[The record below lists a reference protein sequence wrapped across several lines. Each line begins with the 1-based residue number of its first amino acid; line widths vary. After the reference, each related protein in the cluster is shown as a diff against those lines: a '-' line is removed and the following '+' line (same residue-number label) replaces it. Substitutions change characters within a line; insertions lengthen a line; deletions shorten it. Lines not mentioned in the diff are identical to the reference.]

1 VSRQGALE
9 DESAFTLIEVI
20 VTIILMG
27 IVFAIASSFWFGLV
41 EDRRVNS
48 ATNQMVSELHFA
60 HTSATNRLQ
69 SWEVDLRPVD
79 VPPEDRNVSYRVAPL
94 CEDPCAEPPPP
105 PSRLEEGT
113 EFTPGM
119 EGVRV
124 VFQPDGGAE
133 VNGAGNLEIRSAA
146 ADGDPCHEIDINEAT
161 SRVRVFTNV
170 C

>member
-1 VSRQGALE
+1 MSRQGALE
-9 DESAFTLIEVI
+9 DESGFTLIEVI
-20 VTIILMG
+20 VTIVLMG
-27 IVFAIASSFWFGLV
+27 IVFAIASSYWFGLV

-69 SWEVDLRPVD
+69 TWQVDLRPADEAPD
-79 VPPEDRNVSYRVAPL
+79 VRNVSYRVAP
-94 CEDPCAEPPPP
+94 CEAPCVALPP
-105 PSRLEEGT
+105 PSRSLEEGT
-113 EFTPGM
+113 EFPPGM

-146 ADGDPCHEIDINEAT
+146 ADGDPCHEIEINEAT
-161 SRVRVFTNV
+161 SRVRVTTNV